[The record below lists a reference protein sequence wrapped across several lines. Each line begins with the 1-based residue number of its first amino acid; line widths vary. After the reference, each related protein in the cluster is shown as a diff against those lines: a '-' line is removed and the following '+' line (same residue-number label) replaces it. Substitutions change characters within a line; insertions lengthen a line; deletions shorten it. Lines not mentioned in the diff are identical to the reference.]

1 MRRLPRYRVKFSKD
15 GPARYSSHLDM
26 VRFFDRSTRRAGLP
40 VAFSEGFNPHPKF
53 SFAAPLPVGV
63 AGLEEYMDM
72 ELKEYLEPA
81 EIARRLESNLP
92 EGYKILDVKE
102 VVDRAPALM
111 SRIAR
116 AAYRATATLPAG
128 YSEVELNTAID
139 HLMDQEEI
147 MITREVKGKRKE
159 VDIRPG
165 IFRLAGGVKG
175 HILEINMELLIGST
189 GNVRPEEV
197 LLRLSGD
204 GGVPVDPED
213 FRIRRTALF
222 AEGDTGPISLWE
234 V

>member
-1 MRRLPRYRVKFSKD
+1 MPRYRLKFSKD

-63 AGLEEYMDM
+63 GGLEEYMDM
-72 ELKEYLEPA
+72 DLKEYMEPA
-81 EIARRLESNLP
+81 EIAHRLDPNLP
-92 EGYKILDVKE
+92 EGYKILSVKQ
-102 VVDRAPALM
+102 VPDHAPALM
-111 SRIAR
+111 AQLAR
-116 AAYRATATLPAG
+116 AAYRATATLPTG

-139 HLMDQEEI
+139 HLMKLEEI
-147 MITREVKGKRKE
+147 TVIREAKGKRKE
-159 VDIRPG
+159 VNIRPG
-165 IFRLAGGVKG
+165 IFSLTGGVKG
-175 HILEINMELLIGST
+175 HILEVTMELLIGST

-197 LLRLSGD
+197 LSRLSGA
-204 GGVPVDPED
+204 GGVPLESED

-222 AEGDTGPISLWE
+222 AQGNAGPVPLWE

>member
-1 MRRLPRYRVKFSKD
+1 MPRYRVKFSKD

-72 ELKEYLEPA
+72 ELKEHLTPD
-81 EIARRLESNLP
+81 EIARRLAGNLP
-92 EGYKILDVKE
+92 AGYAILGIKE
-102 VVDRAPALM
+102 VPGQAPTLM
-111 SRIAR
+111 SRVSR
-116 AAYRATATLPAG
+116 AAYRAVAAAPDG
-128 YSEVELNTAID
+128 YGERELQAVIEQ
-139 HLMDQEEI
+139 LMSRQEI
-147 MITREVKGKRKE
+147 SISRQSKGKTKD
-159 VDIRPG
+159 VNIRPG
-165 IFRLAGGVKG
+165 IFRLAGSIKG

-197 LLRLSGD
+197 LRMLSGD
-204 GGVPVDPED
+204 GGIPVNPED
-213 FRIRRTALF
+213 FRIYRTALF

-234 V
+234 A